1 MPNDTTVY
9 WVWLQQAVGQGS
21 GAVPLLLDAF
31 SSPQEVFKADRTVL
45 SKAGI
50 TGKVLERLCDKSL
63 NTAEKIIKCSKR
75 IGWLLTPDDTMYPD
89 ILRQIYSPPL
99 VLYGQGLLPD
109 FDATATPSVAIVGTR
124 TCTAYG
130 QKVAGGIA
138 AGLAAAGCVVVSG
151 GAKGIDKAA
160 HEGAV
165 YAAGTTVLIK
175 PCGLDVDYPKATASV
190 RRKILENG
198 GAILTEYPPSTA
210 VFPYHFE
217 VRNRLISGLTWGV
230 CVVEAPVKSGALITA
245 RTAREQGRDVFVVP
259 GNITSEESVGSNA
272 LIKDGA
278 ALVTRAGEILQ
289 EYQYR
294 CRGTLQE
301 SEADTAQE
309 AYYQYVS
316 FEPPLP
322 EEPPFIYH
330 HRVADTTPI
339 SFEPTAVCPE
349 TATPVAKQVFD
360 TLTASP
366 QTAEYLCAV
375 TGLPAGKVFAA
386 LTELELFG
394 CAKSYPGKRYS
405 R

>member
-1 MPNDTTVY
+1 M
-9 WVWLQQAVGQGS
+9 
-21 GAVPLLLDAF
+21 
-31 SSPQEVFKADRTVL
+31 
-45 SKAGI
+45 
-50 TGKVLERLCDKSL
+50 
-63 NTAEKIIKCSKR
+63 
-75 IGWLLTPDDTMYPD
+75 
-89 ILRQIYSPPL
+89 
-99 VLYGQGLLPD
+99 
-109 FDATATPSVAIVGTR
+109 
-124 TCTAYG
+124 
-130 QKVAGGIA
+130 
-138 AGLAAAGCVVVSG
+138 
-151 GAKGIDKAA
+151 
-160 HEGAV
+160 
-165 YAAGTTVLIK
+165 
-175 PCGLDVDYPKATASV
+175 
-190 RRKILENG
+190 
-198 GAILTEYPPSTA
+198 
-210 VFPYHFE
+210 
-217 VRNRLISGLTWGV
+217 
-230 CVVEAPVKSGALITA
+230 
-245 RTAREQGRDVFVVP
+245 
-259 GNITSEESVGSNA
+259 GSNA